1 MARSYD
7 IAELMTN
14 DGEYITDNVRRKIN
28 GNFRRVLQIIQ
39 QELPSQER
47 QVVIATV
54 NTAVENA
61 LEAQF
66 PVMLDKLF
74 DRAYP
79 IGSVIVCTSSS
90 DSRLS
95 VGSWQQI
102 GSGKYI
108 RAAGGGVGVMQT
120 GGENDVQIS
129 PENIPHP
136 DGKVTASTGS
146 DGWLVSESP
155 QTNPDSIHI
164 EPEYI
169 ALLFYRRIS

>member
-66 PVMLDKLF
+66 PAMLAELF

-79 IGSVIVCTSSS
+79 VGSVIVCTSSA

-95 VGSWQQI
+95 IGSWQQI
-102 GSGKYI
+102 GNGRYI
-108 RAAGGGVGVMQT
+108 RAAGGGIGVMDESGSDSVT
-120 GGENDVQIS
+120 ITS
-129 PENIPHP
+129 ANIPVN
-136 DGKVTASTGS
+136 GGASETGTS
-146 DGWLVSESP
+146 GLLVSASP
-155 QTNPDSIHI
+155 SVAPEPIEI

>member
-7 IAELMTN
+7 IADLMTS

-28 GNFRRVLQIIQ
+28 GNFRRVLQLMQ

-47 QVVIATV
+47 QIVVATV

-66 PVMLDKLF
+66 PIMLNQLF

-79 IGSVIVCTSSS
+79 VGSVIVCTSAS

-102 GSGKYI
+102 GSGRYI
-108 RAAGGGVGVMQT
+108 RAAGGDVAVMDT
-120 GGENDVQIS
+120 GGSDSVTLS
-129 PENIPHP
+129 SANIPVN
-136 DGKVTASTGS
+136 GGASETGAS
-146 DGWLVSESP
+146 GLLVSTSP
-155 QTNPDSIHI
+155 STAPEPIKI